1 MISGQP
7 TNWKSIIPKKFS
19 HRSESSEPQIRL
31 PSLEVWQWEEESP
44 RNSTG
49 LRERKAPLLEDAH
62 KVLCIPAPSRKS
74 NDLIRAWAIPTS

>member
-1 MISGQP
+1 MPYLPCGKFI
-7 TNWKSIIPKKFS
+7 NWKIIIPQKFS

-31 PSLEVWQWEEESP
+31 PSLEVWQWEEEPP

-62 KVLCIPAPSRKS
+62 KVLCIPAPRRKAMT
-74 NDLIRAWAIPTS
+74 L